1 MTLGNFLQKKF
12 HLLLITSILISFF
25 FGLLVGVYKVFPY
38 QQIKSIKKIIDVR
51 EVERNRDYR
60 VRLFE
65 NFPSQ
70 AEIIFIGDS
79 ITEYGEWN
87 DFFPTLAISNRG
99 VAGDTSADILK
110 RMDSLL
116 SPDTKKVFIMLGI
129 NDIYKDI
136 SIDEISENYKLIVS
150 SLKKEGM
157 TVIIQ
162 STIQCQII
170 KCGKERVSQINIL
183 NNYLQNLSLKND
195 VYFLDLDELSGKGGL
210 PEDYTY
216 DGIHLN
222 AFGYKYWIK
231 KIKTSSY
238 LLK

>member
-1 MTLGNFLQKKF
+1 MISGNSLQKKF
-12 HLLLITSILISFF
+12 NLLLVTSILISFL
-25 FGLLVGVYKVFPY
+25 FGLVVGVYKVFPY

-51 EVERNRDYR
+51 QVERNRDYR

-70 AEIIFIGDS
+70 AEILFIGDS

-87 DFFPTLAISNRG
+87 DFFPSLTVSNRG
-99 VAGDTSADILK
+99 VAGDTTADILK

-116 SPDTKKVFIMLGI
+116 SPDTKTVFIMLGI
-129 NDIYKDI
+129 NDIFKDI
-136 SIDEISENYKLIVS
+136 STDEISENYNLIVS

-170 KCGKERVSQINIL
+170 KCGKEKVSQINIL

-195 VYFLDLDELSGKGGL
+195 VYFLDLDKLSGKGGL
-210 PEDYTY
+210 HEDYTY

-222 AFGYKYWIK
+222 AFGYQYWIK
-231 KIKTSSY
+231 KINASSY
-238 LLK
+238 LQ